1 MSTGKK
7 LLKRCLLG
15 APLGLAISTVITI
28 VISICVGDGMYYAVV
43 PELIADSGSEINA
56 VVIQAVLSLV
66 YGAAWAGASIVWETD
81 GWSLLKQ
88 TVVHLLVCSAATF
101 PIAYFARW
109 MPHNAKG
116 IALYFGIFVAIYLV
130 VWLSQYSAMKKRVKQ
145 INEKLKKSA

>member
-56 VVIQAVLSLV
+56 VVIQAVLSLI
-66 YGAAWAGASIVWETD
+66 YGAAWAGASVVWESD

-145 INEKLKKSA
+145 INEKLQKSA